1 MEFMCKVLI
10 RDLFKIKPSKKNCS
24 HLAILR
30 MSSCKQFAFKLNW
43 KVFEYV
49 EMFTIAYFIGWMFCF
64 DCAMLIVKNL

>member
-1 MEFMCKVLI
+1 MEFMCKVLN
-10 RDLFKIKPSKKNCS
+10 RDLFKIKPSKKKLFSLSNS
-24 HLAILR
+24 TNVIV
-30 MSSCKQFAFKLNW
+30 QTIAFNLNW